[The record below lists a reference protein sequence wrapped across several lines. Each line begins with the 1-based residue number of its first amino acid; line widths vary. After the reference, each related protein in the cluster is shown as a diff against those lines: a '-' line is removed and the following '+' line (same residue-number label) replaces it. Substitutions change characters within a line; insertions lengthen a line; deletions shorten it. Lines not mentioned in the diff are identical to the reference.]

1 MDTSKAG
8 KQAGILIVDDDAA
21 NVLAMKEVLATLGS
35 RLVTAHSGEE
45 ALRHVLEEDFAAI
58 LLDVRM
64 PGIDGFTT
72 AQLIRERKR
81 SRHTPI
87 IFMTATSEDFAGMFR
102 GYRAGGV
109 DYIVK
114 PIVPEVLRSKLA
126 VFIGLHDMNRML
138 SAELAER
145 ALTEQRL
152 RASEEKL
159 RALALHLQ
167 TVREDERIRIARE
180 VHDDLGQ
187 GLTGLKFDIAS
198 FTRNYDTDDAATR
211 GEKAAVLN
219 ATIDRI
225 INAVRRISSGLRPEV
240 LDEIGLA
247 AAFEW
252 QAREFS
258 KRTGI
263 RCQLNLSPQFSE
275 PDKERA
281 TALFRIFQELLTN
294 VARHANATKVT
305 ATLDSN
311 PTAITLVVTDNGRGI
326 RDEEIESR
334 RSLGF
339 LGLRERVLAFG
350 GTVEATGQE
359 GKGTCVAVTVPV
371 SAQQPVFHA

>member
-1 MDTSKAG
+1 M
-8 KQAGILIVDDDAA
+8 
-21 NVLAMKEVLATLGS
+21 
-35 RLVTAHSGEE
+35 
-45 ALRHVLEEDFAAI
+45 
-58 LLDVRM
+58 
-64 PGIDGFTT
+64 
-72 AQLIRERKR
+72 
-81 SRHTPI
+81 
-87 IFMTATSEDFAGMFR
+87 
-102 GYRAGGV
+102 
-109 DYIVK
+109 
-114 PIVPEVLRSKLA
+114 
-126 VFIGLHDMNRML
+126 
-138 SAELAER
+138 
-145 ALTEQRL
+145 
-152 RASEEKL
+152 
-159 RALALHLQ
+159 
-167 TVREDERIRIARE
+167 
-180 VHDDLGQ
+180 
-187 GLTGLKFDIAS
+187 
-198 FTRNYDTDDAATR
+198 
-211 GEKAAVLN
+211 
-219 ATIDRI
+219 
-225 INAVRRISSGLRPEV
+225 

-263 RCQLNLSPQFSE
+263 RCQLNIAPHFAE
-275 PDKERA
+275 PDKDRA

-294 VARHANATKVT
+294 VARHANATRVT